1 MYFFF
6 FFYLFA
12 TSCAAVSQ
20 VFSKIFYTHMS
31 LMNISQPRLGPPF
44 CNVSPREEKKTE
56 DEINSPTTNQ
66 GNLSPDLQLSY
77 QPEFPKTSGIL
88 HLEKYILTELREQ
101 EGRNVYKA
109 RNIHTNEE
117 SICKVFPADRYR
129 EVICTYWQVD
139 SHPNISRVEEVI
151 IKSQQVYLFFKCN
164 YGDLHSYV
172 RQKKR
177 LKEAEACHLFKQVV
191 EAVSHCHCNGVVLR
205 DLKLRKFV
213 FIDPEKTHLQLEGLE
228 DACLLEDES
237 NDKLTDK
244 HGCPAYVSPE
254 ILTTVIESYSGKAAD
269 VWSLGVM
276 LYTMIIGRY
285 PFHDTEPSAL
295 FGKIRRGQYSLPDIL
310 SSGAKCLIRN
320 MLRRDPAHR
329 LSAEDCLLHP
339 WLTGHWPDVMFTP
352 ACVDRRQTTDQT
364 VPDIKLTELDD
375 DIFD

>member
-1 MYFFF
+1 MSFI
-6 FFYLFA
+6 
-12 TSCAAVSQ
+12 TS
-20 VFSKIFYTHMS
+20 
-31 LMNISQPRLGPPF
+31 ISSTRLGPPF
-44 CNVSPREEKKTE
+44 CNAPPGEEKKTE
-56 DEINSPTTNQ
+56 DEINNPATNQ
-66 GNLSPDLQLSY
+66 GNLSPDLLLSY
-77 QPEFPKTSGIL
+77 QPEFPKSSGSL
-88 HLEKYILTELREQ
+88 YVDKYILTEIREQ
-101 EGRNVYKA
+101 EQDIYNA
-109 RNIHTNEE
+109 RNILTNEE
-117 SICKVFPADRYR
+117 SICKVFPVERYR

-139 SHPNISRVEEVI
+139 SHPNISKVEEVI
-151 IKSQQVYLFFKCN
+151 IKSQQVYLFFKRN

-172 RQKKR
+172 RQRKR

-254 ILTTVIESYSGKAAD
+254 ILSTITESYSGKAAD

-295 FGKIRRGQYSLPDIL
+295 FGKIRRGQYSLPDAL

-320 MLRRDPAHR
+320 MLRRDPAQR
-329 LSAEDCLLHP
+329 LGAEDCLLHP
-339 WLTGHWPDVMFTP
+339 WLTGCWPDVMSTP
-352 ACVDRRQTTDQT
+352 TYVDRRQTTDQT